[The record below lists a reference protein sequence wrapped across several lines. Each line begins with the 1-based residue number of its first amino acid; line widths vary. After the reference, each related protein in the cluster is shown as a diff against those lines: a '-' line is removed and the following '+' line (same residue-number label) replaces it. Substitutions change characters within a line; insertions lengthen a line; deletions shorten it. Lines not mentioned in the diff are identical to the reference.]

1 MSLEARP
8 LVRGEGTDRWSGE
21 DGGDGL
27 AVVDA
32 ICDQLARLS
41 DLCQVILALFYLIE
55 TLCTLAR

>member
-8 LVRGEGTDRWSGE
+8 LVRGQGTDRWSGE
-21 DGGDGL
+21 DGDDGL

-41 DLCQVILALFYLIE
+41 DLRLVNLALFYLIE
-55 TLCTLAR
+55 ALRTLAR